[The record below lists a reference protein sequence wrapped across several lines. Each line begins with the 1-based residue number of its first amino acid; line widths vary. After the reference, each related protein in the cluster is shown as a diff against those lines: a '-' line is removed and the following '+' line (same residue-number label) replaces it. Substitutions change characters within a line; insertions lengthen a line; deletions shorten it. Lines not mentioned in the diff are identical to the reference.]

1 VDGLPVRSFQTL
13 LSELASRAKVT
24 YEMRRDDSN
33 LTFRQ
38 VPEPTSLQAR
48 AYELIRTF
56 PVTGN

>member
-1 VDGLPVRSFQTL
+1 
-13 LSELASRAKVT
+13 
-24 YEMRRDDSN
+24 MRRDDSK

-38 VPEPTSLQAR
+38 LREPAPLQAR

>member
-1 VDGLPVRSFQTL
+1 MHSFQPL

-24 YEMRRDDSN
+24 YELRREDSN

-38 VPEPTSLQAR
+38 VPEPAPLQAR

-56 PVTGN
+56 PVTRN